1 MPWLEPGTEN
11 TIKAMVKKGQKNL
24 MLIPIAFVS
33 DHIETLHE
41 LDIEYAQDLGKE
53 VSQDIAGVEQEGH
66 FRFPQVGA
74 ERIARCAAPNCDPTF
89 IECLADIVSNH
100 LKSGETVKP
109 QMLMTCPMC
118 TEQTCKSAKMWWA
131 KATGYLDQQQKK
143 NAQATSS

>member
-53 VSQDIAGVEQEGH
+53 VSEPGIAGGEQGG
-66 FRFPQVGA
+66 QVIFAFLRLVLSVLQGV
-74 ERIARCAAPNCDPTF
+74 
-89 IECLADIVSNH
+89 L
-100 LKSGETVKP
+100 LLTVTQP
-109 QMLMTCPMC
+109 
-118 TEQTCKSAKMWWA
+118 S
-131 KATGYLDQQQKK
+131 
-143 NAQATSS
+143 

>member
-53 VSQDIAGVEQEGH
+53 VSEPGIAEVTH
-66 FRFPQVGA
+66 HYHYF
-74 ERIARCAAPNCDPTF
+74 
-89 IECLADIVSNH
+89 
-100 LKSGETVKP
+100 SG
-109 QMLMTCPMC
+109 
-118 TEQTCKSAKMWWA
+118 W
-131 KATGYLDQQQKK
+131 G
-143 NAQATSS
+143 

>member
-53 VSQDIAGVEQEGH
+53 VSEPSIAGSEQGGH
-66 FRFPQVGA
+66 F
-74 ERIARCAAPNCDPTF
+74 
-89 IECLADIVSNH
+89 
-100 LKSGETVKP
+100 
-109 QMLMTCPMC
+109 
-118 TEQTCKSAKMWWA
+118 
-131 KATGYLDQQQKK
+131 
-143 NAQATSS
+143 

>member
-1 MPWLEPGTEN
+1 
-11 TIKAMVKKGQKNL
+11 MVKKGQKNL

-53 VSQDIAGVEQEGH
+53 VSEPGIAEVTITITIS
-66 FRFPQVGA
+66 QVGA

-131 KATGYLDQQQKK
+131 KATGYLDQQQQKK
-143 NAQATSS
+143 AQATSS

>member
-53 VSQDIAGVEQEGH
+53 VSEPGIAGGEQGCN
-66 FRFPQVGA
+66 FCFSQVGA
-74 ERIARCAAPNCDPTF
+74 EQLSSFLARH
-89 IECLADIVSNH
+89 H
-100 LKSGETVKP
+100 LHFPSYPLPG
-109 QMLMTCPMC
+109 
-118 TEQTCKSAKMWWA
+118 
-131 KATGYLDQQQKK
+131 
-143 NAQATSS
+143 